1 MSDERLR
8 LVAEVTDGFTGPLAK
23 LHTALQRTAAT
34 GTQAGKDL
42 KRDFEGFHGS
52 IGKANTALQGMAPVL
67 SGLGVAG
74 LTAGVSLGAVTAA
87 LSGFSKGTQQLA
99 IMSKETGLAV
109 DQLRAFGAL
118 GERFGVSAETMQGGV
133 RKFADEMSGL
143 RKRYGETYS
152 TLQQMN
158 LGDLVE
164 KMVNSPNMKAAL
176 DSFME
181 SVSNIGDP
189 VKRRKVVEMVLGSDQ
204 IAAVAGQLTGRYRQV
219 MDEILKA
226 QGTTTDAQVKA
237 AQRFEDALSRV
248 RENMDGLR
256 TQALGPLLEELSKL
270 VEKFG
275 SADAMAAFSKQLD
288 EIGKFARTT
297 VQEFEAIVRTYEK
310 FKEFVGLGD
319 PSKNKEFT
327 PVLGG
332 PPGVKQLEGRRDS
345 IEQQRRLL
353 DANPGAPDYQRKRDR
368 MTDELK
374 RVGDELEKLRS
385 GGAATAQP
393 SGFSG
398 VTGGGN
404 PLIHRAGY
412 GGGGSGSGSSH
423 GGVGSIPPL
432 GLPGP
437 LAAGSNP
444 NITGGG
450 AGRGYGG
457 GATGGT
463 IPDVATPQGT
473 GRGSSRAA
481 RTSEMMAYAMDQ
493 LRREGVPEAHL
504 RQSAAHLVGQAHMES
519 GLDPNKVHDGGTG
532 YGIYGAR
539 DPKGWGNYPGARRSA
554 MVRWLEANGYARNS
568 AEGQM
573 RYMSHEAMGGGYP
586 RTRRVLMGQGT
597 GDINQDTD
605 TITRDFEAPRVAN
618 YRAGA
623 VRSALSAGPDGTV
636 LAGGSAD
643 VPYYQRPR
651 SNVPGQM
658 SRLRD
663 DEIETPGSGRRMGD
677 ELMGR
682 TFGRDNT
689 APPPQTHHMTI
700 DLNGFPAGTRA
711 RTSMGDLFKETT
723 VSKGRQVEAI

>member
-1 MSDERLR
+1 MADDRLR
-8 LVAEVTDGFTGPLAK
+8 LVAEVQDGFTGPLAK

-42 KRDFEGFHGS
+42 KKDFDAFHGTL
-52 IGKANTALQGMAPVL
+52 GKTTTALQGIQPVL

-118 GERFGVSAETMQGGV
+118 GERFGVSAETMQSGV

-152 TLQQMN
+152 DLKAMN
-158 LGDLVE
+158 LGEMVE
-164 KMVNSPNMKAAL
+164 KMIASPNMKAAL
-176 DSFME
+176 DTFME

-189 VKRRKVVEMVLGSDQ
+189 VKRRKIVEMVLGSDQ
-204 IAAVAGQLTGRYRQV
+204 IAAVAGQMSGRYRQV

-226 QGTTTDAQVKA
+226 QGTTTEAQVKA

-248 RENMDGLR
+248 RESMTGLR
-256 TQALGPLLEELSKL
+256 TEALGPLLEQLTSL

-275 SADAMAAFSKQLD
+275 SAESMAAFGKQLE

-297 VQEFEAIVRTYEK
+297 VQEFEAIVRTYER
-310 FKEFVGLGD
+310 FKEFIGLGD

-353 DANPGAPDYQRKRDR
+353 DANPTAPDYQRKRDR
-368 MTDELK
+368 MTEELK
-374 RVGDELEKLRS
+374 RVGDELEKLRAA
-385 GGAATAQP
+385 GGATAQQ

-412 GGGGSGSGSSH
+412 GGGGGSSGSY

-437 LAAGSNP
+437 LSGERGNP

-450 AGRGYGG
+450 GGRGYGG
-457 GATGGT
+457 APAIAPAAPLPSLGAGGAPAVT
-463 IPDVATPQGT
+463 A
-473 GRGSSRAA
+473 
-481 RTSEMMAYAMDQ
+481 
-493 LRREGVPEAHL
+493 
-504 RQSAAHLVGQAHMES
+504 
-519 GLDPNKVHDGGTG
+519 N
-532 YGIYGAR
+532 
-539 DPKGWGNYPGARRSA
+539 PGAYKDVLDHIAQS
-554 MVRWLEANGYARNS
+554 
-568 AEGQM
+568 EGTA
-573 RYMSHEAMGGGYP
+573 HKAGGGYNTSLGYGRYLP
-586 RTRRVLMGQGT
+586 GGREQNLTGMTLDQVYALGLHMRRQPG
-597 GDINQDTD
+597 N
-605 TITRDFEAPRVAN
+605 PN
-618 YRAGA
+618 S
-623 VRSALSAGPDGTV
+623 SALGRYQIVGKTMRGLMRRMGLKGDELFDEQMQDRMGAELARGRGTSATGLGQEWASLRGQR
-636 LAGGSAD
+636 LARAVELMRQVDPKASTM
-643 VPYYQRPR
+643 P
-651 SNVPGQM
+651 
-658 SRLRD
+658 
-663 DEIETPGSGRRMGD
+663 GRRMADGD
-677 ELMGR
+677 AAGSGKRMGDDLMGR
-682 TFGRDNT
+682 TFGREQA
-689 APPPQTHHMTI
+689 APPPQTHRMTI

-711 RTSMGDLFKETT
+711 RASMGDLFKETT
-723 VSKGRQVEAI
+723 VSKSRQVEAI